1 MKNILLI
8 FGLLWA
14 LGASGQIYINSF
26 TFGAAPAANL
36 LLDDYPNAAGAY
48 SLRKLR
54 TAYTGNCI
62 VVRRASNN
70 DTLAIGFS
78 GNYLDTTTLK
88 TFCSGTN
95 CFVRRWFDQGSNGN
109 NVAQTTDAN
118 QPQIIASGALIT
130 HANGMPALL
139 YDGTNDVLGGV
150 ISQIVSASGA
160 SLFYVYSSN
169 AAAAQ
174 NTNTAFL
181 WAFIQSSGLA
191 GSILR
196 LHGSSTGVAGATN
209 ETMFLDAR
217 LVAGGAGR
225 LISSTYTRSANT
237 VVYESNIYAS
247 TGTTFFQNGS
257 SVSLT
262 GVNEGVTTST
272 DLRPSTINWQSWLDL
287 GAASFGA
294 YANQRISEFIVY
306 ASDQTTNRT
315 GIESNIDSFY

>member
-1 MKNILLI
+1 MKHLTLI
-8 FGLLWA
+8 IALLWA

-36 LLDDYPNAAGAY
+36 LLDDYPNAAAAY
-48 SLRKLR
+48 SLRLLR

-78 GNYLDTTTLK
+78 GNYLDTAALK
-88 TFCSGTN
+88 TFCASTD
-95 CFVRRWFDQGSNGN
+95 CFVQRWYDQGGNVN
-109 NVAQTTDAN
+109 NVVQTTGVN

-130 HANGMPALL
+130 HANGTPALL
-139 YDGTNDVLGGV
+139 YDGTNDILQGTV
-150 ISQIVSASGA
+150 SQIVSASGA
-160 SLFYVYSSN
+160 SLFYVYSTN
-169 AAAAQ
+169 LAAAQ
-174 NTNTAFL
+174 NTNTACL
-181 WAFIQSSGLA
+181 WAFLGNYGATSG
-191 GSILR
+191 ILR
-196 LHGSSTGVAGATN
+196 LHGSSTGATGATN

-217 LVAGGAGR
+217 LSSSGLGR
-225 LISSTYTRSANT
+225 LISSTYARAANT

-262 GVNEGVTTST
+262 GLNEGVTTST
-272 DLRPSTINWQSWLDL
+272 DLRPITLNWQSWLDL
-287 GAASFGA
+287 GGFSYGT

-306 ASDQTTNRT
+306 ASDQTINRT